1 MMVVDSHVHIWG
13 ANTPDRPWP
22 AGRETQAQRPVPL
35 GAEELLRAMDEAGVE
50 RVVIVPPSWEGDR
63 NDLALE
69 AARKHPQ
76 RFAVMGRFAA
86 EAPAEGGRLTAW
98 RQQAGMLGVRLTL
111 HRSPWREWFEDGVVD
126 WFWPAA
132 EGAGLPVMVYVPGLV
147 KRLDAVAGRHPG
159 LRLIVDHLALPLG
172 KRDAE
177 AFASLDEVLA
187 LARYP
192 NVAVKVSA
200 LPCHTSEAYP
210 FPGLHRHIRRV
221 YDAFGPRRML
231 WGTDYSRLPC
241 PYRQAIALFSEVL
254 DFLSAEDKEWIMGR
268 AAADWLGWPLP
279 AATRRG

>member
-1 MMVVDSHVHIWG
+1 VIVDSQVHIWG

-22 AGRETQAQRPVPL
+22 AGREKQAQRPVPL
-35 GAEELLRAMDEAGVE
+35 GAEELLGAMDEAGVD

-69 AARKHPQ
+69 AARKYPK
-76 RFAVMGRFAA
+76 RFAVMGRFPVELPA
-86 EAPAEGGRLTAW
+86 EAGRLTIW
-98 RQQAGMLGVRLTL
+98 RQQPGMLGVRLTL
-111 HRSPWREWFEDGVVD
+111 HRSPWREWFGDGGVD

-132 EGAGLPVMVYVPGLV
+132 ERAGLPVMAYVPGLV
-147 KRLDAVAGRHPG
+147 KRLDAVAARHPG
-159 LRLIVDHLALPLG
+159 LRLIVDHLALPMG
-172 KRDAE
+172 KRDAD

-192 NVAVKVSA
+192 NVSVKVSA
-200 LPCHTSEAYP
+200 LPCYTSEAYP

-241 PYRQAIALFSEVL
+241 PYRRAIALFTEALV
-254 DFLSAEDKEWIMGR
+254 FLSAEDQEWIMGR
-268 AAADWLGWPLP
+268 AAADWLDWPL
-279 AATRRG
+279 

>member
-1 MMVVDSHVHIWG
+1 MIIIDSQVHIWG
-13 ANTPDRPWP
+13 ANRPERPWP
-22 AGRETQAQRPVPL
+22 AERENQAQRPVPL
-35 GAEELLRAMDEAGVE
+35 GAHELLGAMDAAGVD

-69 AARKHPQ
+69 AAMRYPH
-76 RFAVMGRFAA
+76 RFAVMGRFPVETAA
-86 EAPAEGGRLTAW
+86 EGDRLRTW
-98 RQQAGMLGVRLTL
+98 RKQPGMLGVRLTL
-111 HRSPWREWFEDGVVD
+111 HRDPWKTWFENGAID

-147 KRLDAVAGRHPG
+147 KRLDGVAGRHPG

-172 KRDAE
+172 ERDDA
-177 AFASLDEVLA
+177 AFADLDLVLA

-192 NVAVKVSA
+192 NVAVKPSA
-200 LPCHTSEAYP
+200 LPCYTRESHP

-241 PYRQAIALFSEVL
+241 PYRQAITLFTEALN
-254 DFLSAEDKEWIMGR
+254 FLSAEDKEWIMGR
-268 AAADWLGWPLP
+268 AAAEWLGWPL
-279 AATRRG
+279 